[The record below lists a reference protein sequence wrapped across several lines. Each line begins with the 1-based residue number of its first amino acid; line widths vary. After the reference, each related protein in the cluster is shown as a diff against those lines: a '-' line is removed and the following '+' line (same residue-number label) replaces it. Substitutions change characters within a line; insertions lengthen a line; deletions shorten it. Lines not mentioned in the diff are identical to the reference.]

1 MTSEATSLLPP
12 RTPTDSDSDVEAALT
27 IETPMNPRTEILALL
42 HLAGPMFATF
52 LLEILPGFL
61 SIVLVGHMNSP
72 HTKEFVDAATMSTVF
87 FNVCGLSIGVGLTT
101 AMDTL
106 CSQCVGAG
114 KEHLL
119 GMYLQSG
126 LVVLLLAYVPMLVL
140 NWHTTY
146 FLEALG
152 QDPMV
157 ATLAG
162 DFSCITIFSL
172 PLIFVYEL
180 LKKVL
185 QAQEIVSPMVYIAVL
200 SNFIFVAVGY
210 YLCYVTDIGFLGAA
224 YARVWCTASMP
235 ILALLYLAWRPVYK
249 SWWPTDTSAASQWRD
264 AVAHVP
270 EFITLGIPGMLMMLM
285 EWWALEILAFMA
297 GWLPSPVLSLSVHS
311 VLVNITSLVYSV
323 YFGISEATTVRIGL
337 ALGANEPMRARAISG
352 LAQRVAFVAA
362 LLVASFFVL
371 THNVL
376 PALFINDP
384 DSIAET
390 QRALYLLALFEF
402 VDGTNCVVQGIL
414 RGMGRQSI
422 GAYVNAA
429 AYYAVGI
436 PMAALFG
443 FYFEGNVFGLWAG
456 IALGLLTACCIFSW
470 ILRGTDWRAAARNTF
485 ERMADTSSKY

>member
-12 RTPTDSDSDVEAALT
+12 RTPTDSDVEAALT

-235 ILALLYLAWRPVYK
+235 ILALLYLARRPVYK

-270 EFITLGIPGMLMMLM
+270 EFITLGIP
-285 EWWALEILAFMA
+285 
-297 GWLPSPVLSLSVHS
+297 
-311 VLVNITSLVYSV
+311 
-323 YFGISEATTVRIGL
+323 
-337 ALGANEPMRARAISG
+337 
-352 LAQRVAFVAA
+352 
-362 LLVASFFVL
+362 
-371 THNVL
+371 
-376 PALFINDP
+376 
-384 DSIAET
+384 
-390 QRALYLLALFEF
+390 
-402 VDGTNCVVQGIL
+402 
-414 RGMGRQSI
+414 

>member
-1 MTSEATSLLPP
+1 MPSEATSLLSP
-12 RTPTDSDSDVEAALT
+12 RAPTDSDVEAAMTL
-27 IETPMNPRTEILALL
+27 ETPINPRAEIIALL

-61 SIVLVGHMNSP
+61 SVVLVGHINSP

-87 FNVCGLSIGVGLTT
+87 FNVCGLSIGVGLAT

-126 LVVLLLAYVPMLVL
+126 FVALLLAYVPMLVL

-200 SNFIFVAVGY
+200 GNTVFVAVGY
-210 YLCYVTDIGFLGAA
+210 YLCYFTDIGFLGAA
-224 YARVWCTASMP
+224 YARVACSASMP
-235 ILALLYLAWRPVYK
+235 IFALLYLAWHPVYK

-270 EFITLGIPGMLMMLM
+270 EFIALGVPGMLMILM
-285 EWWALEILAFMA
+285 DWWAFEILAFMA
-297 GWLPSPVLSLSVHS
+297 GWLPFPVLSLSVHS
-311 VLVNITSLVYSV
+311 VLVTITVLVYSV
-323 YFGISEATTVRIGL
+323 YFGISEATTIRIGL
-337 ALGANEPMRARAISG
+337 ALGANEPMRAHAISN
-352 LAQRVAFVAA
+352 LAQRISFVAA
-362 LLVASFFVL
+362 IFVAGLFVL

-376 PALFINDP
+376 PALFIKDH
-384 DSIAET
+384 DSITKT
-390 QRALYLLALFEF
+390 QRALYFLALFEF
-402 VDGTNCVVQGIL
+402 VDGMNCVVQGIL

-429 AYYAVGI
+429 AYYGVGI

-443 FYFEGNVFGLWAG
+443 FYFEGNVLGLWAG
-456 IALGLLTACCIFSW
+456 ITFGPLAAYCIFSW
-470 ILRGTDWRAAARNTF
+470 ILWGTDWRAVARRTF
-485 ERMADTSSKY
+485 DRMAGETSEK